1 MLKLKD
7 GLENSIIYIPFE
19 NRNEMGK
26 FINPDLYP
34 YLYRKHPDLFDVIED
49 KKIIKNDIS
58 INNTKSV
65 SDSNIEREGDK
76 PSK

>member
-34 YLYRKHPDLFDVIED
+34 YLYKKHPDLFDVIED

>member
-19 NRNEMGK
+19 NRNELGK
-26 FINPDLYP
+26 FINPDLYQ

-49 KKIIKNDIS
+49 KKIKKNDIS
-58 INNTKSV
+58 INNTKPISDINTEGEGVKSV
-65 SDSNIEREGDK
+65 K
-76 PSK
+76 